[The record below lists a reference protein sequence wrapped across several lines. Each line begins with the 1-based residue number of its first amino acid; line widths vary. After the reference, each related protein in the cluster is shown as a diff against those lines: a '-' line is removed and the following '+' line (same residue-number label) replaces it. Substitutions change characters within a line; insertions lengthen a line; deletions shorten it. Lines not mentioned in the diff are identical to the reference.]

1 MQKHLLLILISCGA
15 LISQAHGAE
24 VAVSSVAQLQSAIK
38 SAQAGDTVIL
48 ANGIYT
54 NNTIAVTTNNIT
66 VRAETPGGVFL
77 NGSNTITIPANGV
90 LFSGFQFTSGSI
102 PVNVIEVKGNNNT
115 LTQLNFNGYSAQK
128 YVVFK
133 AGSQRNAVTYSNFQ
147 NKPVGAPQG
156 NLIESEADPVIGYH
170 TISHNSFQHLQGRG
184 GDNGNECIRL
194 GEGSQS
200 AFISRTVVE
209 YNYFEDTG
217 AGDSEAISVK
227 SRENTLRWNTMNKNP
242 DAMFVFR
249 NGNNNLAYGNFFID
263 AGGIRVKEAN
273 NIYCYNNYFE
283 RAGIGGS
290 MNAVTYD
297 YISPNLRN
305 INFIHNTFVEPG
317 LISLAEG
324 ATNNT
329 WANNV
334 IRKSSGRILTAA
346 PAGIT
351 WVGNLYSGALGVSI
365 PSGLTGFA
373 DLGLKLNAD
382 NYFGLSSTSPAINSG
397 QAFPEIYTIPGIE
410 GDYSLALDISG
421 RVRDAAKDAGCA
433 EFSATGPALNR
444 PLSLADVG
452 PVYLQRPVRTFNAA
466 GFQEGAIAQDSIVTL
481 FGSGLALRTEAY
493 DGSAVT
499 TLGDA
504 VVNVIDSKGVSRPA
518 QLFFANPGQINFLLP
533 AGTAAGMTVIIAAK
547 SAGCLGA
554 DVCAAQVGSALVT
567 ASAPGI
573 FTVSGNSTVPAAF
586 YLRVTGANQRV
597 TDYVFDPK
605 TLAAVDIPR
614 AVGDQ
619 IYLLL
624 YGTGFRH
631 SPQITATA
639 NGQIIP
645 VLGAVAQ
652 SEYAGLDQ
660 VNIGPLPAGLASGMV
675 TVRLFDEG
683 RPANTITVRV
693 Q

>member
-1 MQKHLLLILISCGA
+1 MQKHFLLILISCGA

-24 VAVSSVAQLQSAIK
+24 VAVSSVAQLQSAMK
-38 SAQAGDTVIL
+38 SAQPGDVVIL
-48 ANGIYT
+48 ANGICT

-66 VRAETPGGVFL
+66 VKAETPGGVFL

-102 PVNVIEVKGNNNT
+102 PVNVIELKGNNNT

-156 NLIESEADPVIGYH
+156 NLIESEAGPVIGYH

-194 GEGSQS
+194 GEGSQA

-209 YNYFEDTG
+209 YNYFEETG
-217 AGDSEAISVK
+217 AGDSETISVK

-249 NGNNNLAYGNFFID
+249 TGNNNLAYGNFFID

-283 RAGIGGS
+283 RAGVGGL

-297 YISPNLRN
+297 YVSPNLRN

-317 LISLAEG
+317 LISMAEG

-334 IRKSSGRILTAA
+334 IRASSGKILTAA

-365 PSGLTGFA
+365 PSGLTSFA

-397 QAFPEIYTIPGIE
+397 QAFPEIYTIPGID
-410 GDYSLALDISG
+410 GDY
-421 RVRDAAKDAGCA
+421 A
-433 EFSATGPALNR
+433 EFSAAGPALNR

-466 GFQEGAIAQDSIVTL
+466 GFQEGAVAQDLIVTL
-481 FGSGLALRTEAY
+481 FGNGLALRTEAY

-504 VVNVIDSKGVSRPA
+504 VVNIIDSMGVSRPA

-547 SAGCLGA
+547 SARCLGV

-573 FTVSGNSTVPAAF
+573 FTVGGNSTIPAAF
-586 YLRVTGANQRV
+586 YLRVTRANQRV

-614 AVGDQ
+614 TVGDQ

-639 NGQIIP
+639 NGQSIP
-645 VLGAVAQ
+645 VPGAVAQ
-652 SEYAGLDQ
+652 SEYA
-660 VNIGPLPAGLASGMV
+660 
-675 TVRLFDEG
+675 
-683 RPANTITVRV
+683 
-693 Q
+693 